1 MEEIFLKCTL
11 ENDIYNCVVLNQGE
25 EISLKTI
32 KNSEE
37 PKEILHFNVS
47 NGEYIAHFL
56 FKNDEELKTVYN
68 EEYDDLNGNFSVEDG
83 DIYDIDGN
91 VYILNEDT
99 NVFEGIDYDL
109 TYYGLNF
116 FEVKDKANDKTYG
129 VQFTPNVSINNII
142 NDIYPRRLYQL
153 NNDSQFWWTG
163 KGVNLLNNF
172 FVNTD
177 NSVIPNEED
186 EVTSD
191 ELTFLFNFDGVE
203 DLLKSYFY
211 TDEVNVE
218 MLIVWLLNNTYITN
232 FDVVITRNGLQGIQ
246 KIGEEEELN
255 FNEIPDDLN
264 ENEVTEYDL
273 YTTTASLIIDDKN
286 LIKSNKILTNYMYSE
301 YSLLFLTLFMG
312 LASGIITNKNE
323 ANTTIEYTN
332 SKIVLKQG
340 ELTISFDIEDG
351 EIVNTDEKY
360 LMYSNNYFYL
370 NYYGEEL
377 HFLAQY

>member
-1 MEEIFLKCTL
+1 M
-11 ENDIYNCVVLNQGE
+11 
-25 EISLKTI
+25 
-32 KNSEE
+32 
-37 PKEILHFNVS
+37 
-47 NGEYIAHFL
+47 
-56 FKNDEELKTVYN
+56 
-68 EEYDDLNGNFSVEDG
+68 
-83 DIYDIDGN
+83 
-91 VYILNEDT
+91 
-99 NVFEGIDYDL
+99 
-109 TYYGLNF
+109 
-116 FEVKDKANDKTYG
+116 
-129 VQFTPNVSINNII
+129 
-142 NDIYPRRLYQL
+142 
-153 NNDSQFWWTG
+153 
-163 KGVNLLNNF
+163 NNF